1 MRRREERAKN
11 NSVNYFLPM
20 TSNGV
25 KTNILVVCVSL
36 TLLSPLVAFAQSDS
50 PPSFSREGVFGCS
63 QTGSYSMSVGALSA
77 VGGAFVPVND
87 AAVTLNTGYLVYKEC
102 VLRGIVDRMREN
114 ATANLQRQ
122 ILVAYQRGRNGQ
134 PLFSQSIPLESR
146 AVRDKT
152 VLDYA
157 QSGQFNALN
166 PALRQAIPRA
176 VVQNYMAARN
186 KPNAAYGCPYAGN
199 LNTVYSGNP
208 DGGAWAGL
216 SALQIPGCDPIFA
229 YGIANEQVLGS
240 AAYAVNNTLT
250 RLDWDNGNY
259 PKMGVDADGNP
270 IVLTPGYIVGENA
283 LQALQTGFD
292 QLSRANDIDQ
302 MVGALF
308 AGITSQ
314 VIGDNKGLVG
324 LTKPTGGIPSY
335 LDQVVSQSAQGLRNS
350 AINAGIGILVAQQ
363 KIETQI
369 LAFAKMIL
377 DKITAISQALKVKEN
392 ACWALI
398 VGSVCS
404 SSLAADN
411 SCTGKG
417 VCTTDQTTGQQTC
430 TDGPKLKV
438 ATTTYQ
444 FTQKALDASQVGA
457 YQRVH
462 QQVASSSQTI
472 LTQIGVLIAQLTDTS
487 SYTAQLAALQA
498 LDRLAGRLANDG
510 VIFHTPQDVT
520 NEQSAAGTLVGQN
533 GGSGTLDQLVTDTV
547 AAWADSQTT
556 KTGWC
561 NVQRQPVIDAWK
573 DCWREGSTSCLWP

>member
-1 MRRREERAKN
+1 
-11 NSVNYFLPM
+11 M

-25 KTNILVVCVSL
+25 RIQSGILIALFVL
-36 TLLSPLVAFAQSDS
+36 APTLVFAQSDGS
-50 PPSFSREGVFGCS
+50 SPSFSREGVFGCS

-146 AVRDKT
+146 AVADKA
-152 VLDYA
+152 VLDYT
-157 QSGQFNALN
+157 QSGQFNTLN
-166 PALRQAIPRA
+166 PALRQAVSRA

-186 KPNAAYGCPYAGN
+186 KPSAAYGCSYSGN
-199 LNTVYSGNP
+199 LNSVYKGNP

-216 SALQIPGCDPIFA
+216 SALQNPACDPIFA

-240 AAYAVNNTLT
+240 AAYAVNNMLT
-250 RLDWDNGNY
+250 RLEWDNGNY
-259 PKMGVDADGNP
+259 PIMGVDADGNP

-324 LTKPTGGIPSY
+324 LTKSTGGIPSY

-363 KIETQI
+363 KIESQI
-369 LAFAKMIL
+369 LGFAKMIL
-377 DKITAISQALKVKEN
+377 DKIKAISQALQVKEN
-392 ACWALI
+392 ACWKL
-398 VGSVCS
+398 VVSSVCS
-404 SSLAADN
+404 SSLASDN
-411 SCTGKG
+411 
-417 VCTTDQTTGQQTC
+417 TC
-430 TDGPKLKV
+430 TDDGGSRYKV
-438 ATTTYQ
+438 ATSTFQ
-444 FTQKALDASQVGA
+444 FTQKALDASQVAA

-462 QQVASSSQTI
+462 QQVASSSQII
-472 LTQIGVLIAQLTDTS
+472 LTQISVLIAQLTDTS

-498 LDRLAGRLANDG
+498 LDRLANDG
-510 VIFHTPQDVT
+510 IVFHTPQDVT

-547 AAWADSQTT
+547 AAWADSTNT

-561 NVQRQPVIDAWK
+561 NVTRQPVVDAWK

>member
-1 MRRREERAKN
+1 MKKSALI
-11 NSVNYFLPM
+11 VGMLA
-20 TSNGV
+20 
-25 KTNILVVCVSL
+25 LV
-36 TLLSPLVAFAQSDS
+36 PLVLHAQDAQISSDNS
-50 PPSFSREGVFGCS
+50 GNVTISSSASAPPPGFSREGVFGCS

-146 AVRDKT
+146 AVSDKA
-152 VLDYA
+152 VLDYT
-157 QSGQFNALN
+157 QSGQFNGLN
-166 PALRQAIPRA
+166 PALRQAVSRA

-186 KPNAAYGCPYAGN
+186 KPNAAYGCSYAGN
-199 LNTVYSGNP
+199 LNSVYSGNP

-216 SALQIPGCDPIFA
+216 SALQNPACDPIFA
-229 YGIANEQVLGS
+229 YNIANEQVLGS
-240 AAYAVNNTLT
+240 AAYAVNNMLT
-250 RLDWDNGNY
+250 RLEWDNGNY
-259 PKMGVDADGNP
+259 PVMGTDADGNP
-270 IVLTPGYIVGENA
+270 IVLTPGSIVGANA

-292 QLSRANDIDQ
+292 QLARANDIDQ

-363 KIETQI
+363 KIENQI
-369 LAFAKMIL
+369 LGFAKMIL
-377 DKITAISQALKVKEN
+377 DKITAITRALQTKEN
-392 ACWALI
+392 ACWAL
-398 VGSVCS
+398 VVDAVCIDTLKS
-404 SSLAADN
+404 DN
-411 SCTGKG
+411 TCTGAG
-417 VCTTDQTTGQQTC
+417 VCTKDPTTGDTTC

-438 ATTTYQ
+438 ATSTFQ
-444 FTQKALDASQVGA
+444 FTQKALDASQVPA

-462 QQVASSSQTI
+462 QQVASSSQII

-487 SYTAQLAALQA
+487 SYTAQLSALQA
-498 LDRLAGRLANDG
+498 LDRLAGRLSNDG
-510 VIFHTPQDVT
+510 IVFHTPQDVT

-533 GGSGTLDQLVTDTV
+533 GGTGSLDQLVTDTV
-547 AAWADSQTT
+547 VAWADSATT